1 MSIAQFISVMRARW
15 AVMLALL
22 LLTVATAVAV
32 SFVMTKQYSASAT
45 ILIDAK
51 PDPVAGGMIYGGM
64 LAPSYIA
71 TQVDMIQSERVAR
84 RVVRTLK
91 LADQPETRERWQ
103 EVTRGKGDIEG
114 WLAESLQKRIEVK
127 PSRESHFITVGYTAG
142 DGKFAA
148 EVVNAFVQ
156 AYIATTLD
164 LRVDPAKQYS
174 TFFDTRA
181 KQLRTEVEQA
191 QAKLS
196 SFLKSKGLV
205 GGANDERL
213 DVENSRLN
221 ELSAQIVA
229 LQALSAESGSRQT
242 QARGAS
248 GDQMQEVLNNALITT
263 LKADLSRQE
272 AHMQELNARLGD
284 NHPQV
289 IELRANIAEL
299 RSRVATETRRV
310 TSGVG
315 LNNTINRSREAEI
328 RASFEA
334 QRAKVLRLKEHRD
347 EAAVLQRDAEN
358 AQRAYDGVLNRL
370 NQTNLESQ
378 NTQSNVSV
386 LNAATEPS
394 EPSSPKTMRNLMLS
408 IAAGLLLAVGAALAL
423 EVTDRRIRAV
433 EDIPTALGLPVLGI
447 MLRPGA
453 ARGMLGAVKVPL
465 LQQRLLN
472 SLPGPGRG
480 V

>member
-1 MSIAQFISVMRARW
+1 MSIVQFLAIIRARW
-15 AVMLALL
+15 AVGLLVL
-22 LLTVATAVAV
+22 LLTVGAAV
-32 SFVMTKQYSASAT
+32 SLSLSMPKQYSATST

-51 PDPVAGGMIYGGM
+51 PDPVAGMIYGGM
-64 LAPSYIA
+64 LAPSYMA
-71 TQVDMIQSERVAR
+71 TQVDIIQSERVAR
-84 RVVRTLK
+84 RVVRTLR
-91 LADQPETRERWQ
+91 LAEDPDARQQWQ
-103 EVTRGKGDIEG
+103 QATQGKGDVEG
-114 WLAESLQKRIEVK
+114 WLADALKRRLEVK
-127 PSRESHFITVGYTAG
+127 PSRESNFIAVTYTAV
-142 DGKFAA
+142 DAKFAA
-148 EVVNAFVQ
+148 QVSNAFVQ
-156 AYIATTLD
+156 AYIGTTLD

-174 TFFDTRA
+174 TFFDARA
-181 KQLRTEVEQA
+181 KQLRDQVEQA
-191 QAKLS
+191 QGKLS
-196 SFLKSKGLV
+196 AFQKSKGLI
-205 GGANDERL
+205 ATDERL

-248 GDQMQEVLNNALITT
+248 ADQMQEVLNNGLITT
-263 LKADLSRQE
+263 LKSDLSKQE
-272 AHMQELNARLGD
+272 ARMQELNARLGD

-299 RSRVATETRRV
+299 RSRVAAETRRV

-315 LNNTINRSREAEI
+315 LTNTINRSREAEI

-334 QRAKVLRLKEHRD
+334 QRAKVLKLKEQRD

-378 NTQSNVSV
+378 NTQTNVSV
-386 LNAATEPS
+386 LNAATEPT
-394 EPSSPKTMRNLMLS
+394 EPSGPKVVRNSLLS
-408 IAAGLLLAVGAALAL
+408 VVIGLLLAVGAAVAL
-423 EVTDRRIRAV
+423 EVMDRRVRLL
-433 EDIPTALGLPVLGI
+433 EDISTTLGLPVVGI
-447 MLRPGA
+447 MLKPGA
-453 ARGMLGAVKVPL
+453 SRGLFGAVKVPL